1 MSTTLNNILGVGNK
15 PVAPNTPP
23 GIDSSL
29 PGAAGTQPRQS
40 TTDTPPAKPEAPTP
54 QEVSAALKEATPQVT
69 DVEKTPIEVKEP
81 KQPVYHG
88 KVVKEF
94 GDGIHAFMEDGTI
107 RTSGFAGYTY
117 SDPEKVRMSNVDLFR
132 LLNPYKP
139 PTQEELE
146 KERKKQKREQIFAA
160 IGDGISALSNLFF
173 TTQYAPNMYS
183 GRNTASQRTK
193 ERWDRL
199 AADRNANMTAYI
211 NGLMRARQ
219 ADDAYND
226 NERKWARQLG
236 LDKIKQERDKE
247 ADARAEAKEQRDQE
261 MHDLNKQLR
270 NNQITQAE
278 YEAKKAEVEARYAP
292 QLEESKIGRNRAA
305 AGASNASASASRARA
320 RYYDNGGS
328 SGNRY
333 YGEFQGKTY
342 KTQADY
348 EKAVLDAA
356 RDAGVDIYDTEVTER
371 NFKGEPRK
379 QRRVKRSIA
388 AIAAEVDEKTNQFN
402 VEDYRRGGGKGS
414 ENSAPPLN

>member
-1 MSTTLNNILGVGNK
+1 MSTTLNNILGVSGK
-15 PVAPNTPP
+15 PTAPYTPP

-40 TTDTPPAKPEAPTP
+40 TTGTPPAKPEPPTP
-54 QEVSAALKEATPQVT
+54 QEASAALQQATPQVT
-69 DVEKTPIEVKEP
+69 DVEKTPIEVKPQRVSYE
-81 KQPVYHG
+81 
-88 KVVKEF
+88 E
-94 GDGIHAFMEDGTI
+94 M
-107 RTSGFAGYTY
+107 
-117 SDPEKVRMSNVDLFR
+117 FR

-146 KERKKQKREQIFAA
+146 KERKKQRREQIFAA
-160 IGDGISALSNLFF
+160 IGDGISALSNLYF

-183 GRNTASQRTK
+183 GRNTASQRVK
-193 ERWDRL
+193 DRWDKL

-219 ADDAYND
+219 ADDAYDD
-226 NERKWARQLG
+226 NERQWARQLG
-236 LDKIKQERDKE
+236 LDKIKQQRDKA
-247 ADARAEAKEQRDQE
+247 ADARAEAKEKRDAE

-292 QLEESKIGRNRAA
+292 QLEQSKINRNKAA

-333 YGEFQGKTY
+333 YGEFQGKKY

-356 RDAGVDIYDTEVTER
+356 RDAGVDIYDTEVTEK
-371 NFKGEPRK
+371 NYKGEPRK

-402 VEDYRRGGGKGS
+402 VDDYRRGGGTGNG
-414 ENSAPPLN
+414 NSAPPLN

>member
-29 PGAAGTQPRQS
+29 PGAAPVKQQQGTGE
-40 TTDTPPAKPEAPTP
+40 TP
-54 QEVSAALKEATPQVT
+54 AANGGMEISREEATGISPVQAMPEQKKPQPA
-69 DVEKTPIEVKEP
+69 EPKEP
-81 KQPVYHG
+81 K
-88 KVVKEF
+88 
-94 GDGIHAFMEDGTI
+94 
-107 RTSGFAGYTY
+107 
-117 SDPEKVRMSNVDLFR
+117 RMSYEDMFR
-132 LLNPYKP
+132 KLNPYKP

-199 AADRNANMTAYI
+199 AAERNANMTAYI

-219 ADDAYND
+219 VDDAYND
-226 NERKWARQLG
+226 NERAWARQLG
-236 LDKIKQERDKE
+236 IDKVKEERDKA
-247 ADARAEAKEQRDQE
+247 ADARAEAKEQRDAE

-388 AIAAEVDEKTNQFN
+388 AIAAEVDEKANQFN
-402 VEDYRRGGGKGS
+402 VEDYRRGGTKG
-414 ENSAPPLN
+414 NDSAPPLN

>member
-29 PGAAGTQPRQS
+29 PGAAPVKQQQGTGE
-40 TTDTPPAKPEAPTP
+40 TP
-54 QEVSAALKEATPQVT
+54 AANGGMEISREEATGISPVQAMPEQKKPQPA
-69 DVEKTPIEVKEP
+69 EPKEP
-81 KQPVYHG
+81 K
-88 KVVKEF
+88 
-94 GDGIHAFMEDGTI
+94 
-107 RTSGFAGYTY
+107 
-117 SDPEKVRMSNVDLFR
+117 RMSYEDMFR
-132 LLNPYKP
+132 KLNPYKP

-199 AADRNANMTAYI
+199 AAERNANMTAYI

-219 ADDAYND
+219 VDDAYND
-226 NERKWARQLG
+226 NERAWARQLG
-236 LDKIKQERDKE
+236 IDKVKAERDKA
-247 ADARAEAKEQRDQE
+247 ADARAEAKEQRDAE

-342 KTQADY
+342 KTQGY
-348 EKAVLDAA
+348 LVN
-356 RDAGVDIYDTEVTER
+356 REVPNDDR
-371 NFKGEPRK
+371 LLYSP
-379 QRRVKRSIA
+379 
-388 AIAAEVDEKTNQFN
+388 
-402 VEDYRRGGGKGS
+402 
-414 ENSAPPLN
+414 

>member
-1 MSTTLNNILGVGNK
+1 MGGSADVKKDNAEAAYTGKSDERKKVPQTQANATA
-15 PVAPNTPP
+15 APHVDWGT
-23 GIDSSL
+23 GRVTD
-29 PGAAGTQPRQS
+29 AGGRDAMARPESVPLQPQEGTAGQS
-40 TTDTPPAKPEAPTP
+40 PTP
-54 QEVSAALKEATPQVT
+54 QV
-69 DVEKTPIEVKEP
+69 
-81 KQPVYHG
+81 QPS
-88 KVVKEF
+88 
-94 GDGIHAFMEDGTI
+94 
-107 RTSGFAGYTY
+107 RRLTY
-117 SDPEKVRMSNVDLFR
+117 EEMFR
-132 LLNPYKP
+132 QLNPYKP
-139 PTQEELE
+139 PTPEELE
-146 KERKKQKREQIFAA
+146 KERKKQRREQIFAA
-160 IGDGISALSNLFF
+160 IGDGISALSNLYF

-183 GRNTASQRTK
+183 GRNTASQRVK
-193 ERWDRL
+193 DRWDKL

-219 ADDAYND
+219 ADDAYDD
-226 NERKWARQLG
+226 NERQWARQLG
-236 LDKIKQERDKE
+236 LDKIKQQRDKA
-247 ADARAEAKEQRDQE
+247 ADARAEAKEKRDAE

-292 QLEESKIGRNRAA
+292 QLEQSKINRNKAA

-333 YGEFQGKTY
+333 YGEFQGKKY

-356 RDAGVDIYDTEVTER
+356 RDAGVDIYDTEVTEK
-371 NFKGEPRK
+371 NYKGEPRK

-402 VEDYRRGGGKGS
+402 VDDYRRGGGTGNS
-414 ENSAPPLN
+414 NSAPPLN

>member
-1 MSTTLNNILGVGNK
+1 MATTLENILGGGNK
-15 PVAPNTPP
+15 PVSPHTPP
-23 GIDSSL
+23 GFA
-29 PGAAGTQPRQS
+29 PGMQGAA
-40 TTDTPPAKPEAPTP
+40 
-54 QEVSAALKEATPQVT
+54 ATPQQGGQAQNNATTQKPQT
-69 DVEKTPIEVKEP
+69 DTTAQDKSTKRDGIKAASISALIPKEELHVPDGAIP
-81 KQPVYHG
+81 KQPQQPKRLSY
-88 KVVKEF
+88 EE
-94 GDGIHAFMEDGTI
+94 M
-107 RTSGFAGYTY
+107 
-117 SDPEKVRMSNVDLFR
+117 FR
-132 LLNPYKP
+132 QLYPYKP

-146 KERKKQKREQIFAA
+146 KERKKQRREQIFAA
-160 IGDGISALSNLFF
+160 IGDGISALSNLYF

-183 GRNTASQRTK
+183 GRNTASQRVK
-193 ERWDRL
+193 DRWDKL
-199 AADRNANMTAYI
+199 AAERDANMKAYI
-211 NGLMRARQ
+211 DGLMRARQ
-219 ADDAYND
+219 ADDAYNRS
-226 NERKWARQLG
+226 EREWERQLG
-236 LDKIKQERDKE
+236 IDKIKQQRDAA
-247 ADARAEAKEQRDQE
+247 ADKRAEAKEQRDQE

-402 VEDYRRGGGKGS
+402 VEDYKRGGGTGS

>member
-1 MSTTLNNILGVGNK
+1 MSITLNNILGVSGK
-15 PVAPNTPP
+15 PTAPYTPP

-29 PGAAGTQPRQS
+29 PGAAGAQPRQS
-40 TTDTPPAKPEAPTP
+40 TTGTPPAQPEPPTP
-54 QEVSAALKEATPQVT
+54 KEASAALQQATPQVT
-69 DVEKTPIEVKEP
+69 DVEKTPIEVKPQRVSYE
-81 KQPVYHG
+81 
-88 KVVKEF
+88 E
-94 GDGIHAFMEDGTI
+94 M
-107 RTSGFAGYTY
+107 
-117 SDPEKVRMSNVDLFR
+117 FR

-146 KERKKQKREQIFAA
+146 KERKKQRREQIFAA

-173 TTQYAPNMYS
+173 TTQYAPNMYRPVETQS
-183 GRNTASQRTK
+183 EKTK
-193 ERWDRL
+193 KRWDKL
-199 AADRNANMTAYI
+199 TAERNANMTAYI

-219 ADDAYND
+219 ADDTYND
-226 NERKWARQLG
+226 NERAWQRQLG
-236 LDKIKQERDKE
+236 LDKIKQERDKA
-247 ADARAEAKEQRDQE
+247 ADARAEAKEKRDAE

-292 QLEESKIGRNRAA
+292 QLEQSKINRNKAA

-333 YGEFQGKTY
+333 YGEFQGKKY

-371 NFKGEPRK
+371 NYKGEPRK

-402 VEDYRRGGGKGS
+402 VDDYRRGGGTGNS
-414 ENSAPPLN
+414 NSAPPLN

>member
-1 MSTTLNNILGVGNK
+1 MSTTLNNILGGSADVKKDNAEAAYTGK
-15 PVAPNTPP
+15 SDERKEAPQTQANAT
-23 GIDSSL
+23 
-29 PGAAGTQPRQS
+29 AAPHVDWGTGRVTDAGGRDAMARPESVPLQPQEGTAGQS
-40 TTDTPPAKPEAPTP
+40 PTP
-54 QEVSAALKEATPQVT
+54 QV
-69 DVEKTPIEVKEP
+69 
-81 KQPVYHG
+81 QPS
-88 KVVKEF
+88 
-94 GDGIHAFMEDGTI
+94 
-107 RTSGFAGYTY
+107 RRLTY
-117 SDPEKVRMSNVDLFR
+117 EEMFR
-132 LLNPYKP
+132 QLNPYKP
-139 PTQEELE
+139 PTPEELE
-146 KERKKQKREQIFAA
+146 KERKKQRREQIFAA
-160 IGDGISALSNLFF
+160 IGDGISALSNLYF

-183 GRNTASQRTK
+183 WRNTASQRVK
-193 ERWDRL
+193 DRWDKL

-226 NERKWARQLG
+226 NERAWQRQLG
-236 LDKIKQERDKE
+236 LDKIKQERDKA
-247 ADARAEAKEQRDQE
+247 ADARAEAKEKRDAE

-305 AGASNASASASRARA
+305 AGASNASARASRARA

-388 AIAAEVDEKTNQFN
+388 SIAAEVDEKTNQFN
-402 VEDYRRGGGKGS
+402 VEDYRRGGGTGNG
-414 ENSAPPLN
+414 NSAPPLN

>member
-1 MSTTLNNILGVGNK
+1 MSTTLNNILGVSGK
-15 PVAPNTPP
+15 PTAPYTPP

-40 TTDTPPAKPEAPTP
+40 TTGTPPAKPEAPTP
-54 QEVSAALKEATPQVT
+54 QEASAALKEATPQVT
-69 DVEKTPIEVKEP
+69 DVERTPIEVKPQRVSYE
-81 KQPVYHG
+81 
-88 KVVKEF
+88 E
-94 GDGIHAFMEDGTI
+94 M
-107 RTSGFAGYTY
+107 
-117 SDPEKVRMSNVDLFR
+117 FR

-139 PTQEELE
+139 PTQEELA
-146 KERKKQKREQIFAA
+146 KERKKQRREQIFAA

-173 TTQYAPNMYS
+173 TTQYAPNMFRPVETQS
-183 GRNTASQRTK
+183 EKTK
-193 ERWDRL
+193 KRWDKL
-199 AADRNANMTAYI
+199 AAERNANMTAYI

-219 ADDAYND
+219 ADDAYDD
-226 NERKWARQLG
+226 NERQWARQLG
-236 LDKIKQERDKE
+236 LDKIKQQRDKA
-247 ADARAEAKEQRDQE
+247 ADARAEAKEKRDAE

-270 NNQITQAE
+270 NNQITQSE

-292 QLEESKIGRNRAA
+292 QLEQSKINRNKAA

-333 YGEFQGKTY
+333 YGEFQGKKY

-371 NFKGEPRK
+371 NYKGEPRK

-402 VEDYRRGGGKGS
+402 VEDYRRGGGTGNG
-414 ENSAPPLN
+414 NSAPPLN

>member
-23 GIDSSL
+23 GINSSL
-29 PGAAGTQPRQS
+29 PGAAPVQQQQGTGE
-40 TTDTPPAKPEAPTP
+40 TPAANGGMAISREEAKGISPV
-54 QEVSAALKEATPQVT
+54 QATPEQKKPQPA
-69 DVEKTPIEVKEP
+69 ESQEP
-81 KQPVYHG
+81 K
-88 KVVKEF
+88 
-94 GDGIHAFMEDGTI
+94 
-107 RTSGFAGYTY
+107 
-117 SDPEKVRMSNVDLFR
+117 RMSYEDMFR
-132 LLNPYKP
+132 KLNPYKP

-199 AADRNANMTAYI
+199 AAERNANMTAYI

-226 NERKWARQLG
+226 NERAWARQLG
-236 LDKIKQERDKE
+236 LDKIKQERDKA
-247 ADARAEAKEQRDQE
+247 ADARAEAKEKRDQE

-388 AIAAEVDEKTNQFN
+388 AIAAEVDEKANQFN
-402 VEDYRRGGGKGS
+402 VEDYKRGGGTGS

>member
-1 MSTTLNNILGVGNK
+1 MSTTLNNILGVSGK
-15 PVAPNTPP
+15 PTAPYTPP

-29 PGAAGTQPRQS
+29 PGATGTQTRQS
-40 TTDTPPAKPEAPTP
+40 TTGTPPAKPEAPTP
-54 QEVSAALKEATPQVT
+54 QEASAALKEATPQVT
-69 DVEKTPIEVKEP
+69 DVEKTQIEVKPQRVSYE
-81 KQPVYHG
+81 
-88 KVVKEF
+88 E
-94 GDGIHAFMEDGTI
+94 M
-107 RTSGFAGYTY
+107 
-117 SDPEKVRMSNVDLFR
+117 FR

-146 KERKKQKREQIFAA
+146 KERKKQRREQIFAA

-173 TTQYAPNMYS
+173 TTQYAPNMYRPVETQS
-183 GRNTASQRTK
+183 EKTK
-193 ERWDRL
+193 KRWDKL
-199 AADRNANMTAYI
+199 TAERNANMTAYI

-219 ADDAYND
+219 ADDTYND
-226 NERKWARQLG
+226 NERAWQRQLG
-236 LDKIKQERDKE
+236 LDKIKQERDKA
-247 ADARAEAKEQRDQE
+247 ADARAEAKEKRDAE

-292 QLEESKIGRNRAA
+292 QLEQSKINRNKAA

-333 YGEFQGKTY
+333 YGEFQGKKY

-371 NFKGEPRK
+371 NYKGEPRK

-402 VEDYRRGGGKGS
+402 VDDYRRGGGTGNS
-414 ENSAPPLN
+414 NSAPPLN

>member
-1 MSTTLNNILGVGNK
+1 MSTTLNNILGVSGK
-15 PVAPNTPP
+15 PTAPYTPP

-54 QEVSAALKEATPQVT
+54 QEASAALKETTPQVT
-69 DVEKTPIEVKEP
+69 DVEKTQIEVKPQRVSYE
-81 KQPVYHG
+81 
-88 KVVKEF
+88 E
-94 GDGIHAFMEDGTI
+94 M
-107 RTSGFAGYTY
+107 
-117 SDPEKVRMSNVDLFR
+117 FR

-146 KERKKQKREQIFAA
+146 KERKKQRREQIFAA

-173 TTQYAPNMYS
+173 TTQYAPNMYRPAETQS
-183 GRNTASQRTK
+183 EKTRK
-193 ERWDRL
+193 RWDKL
-199 AADRNANMTAYI
+199 TSERNANMTAYI

-226 NERKWARQLG
+226 NERAWQRQLG
-236 LDKIKQERDKE
+236 LDKIKQERDKA
-247 ADARAEAKEQRDQE
+247 ADARAEAKEKRDAE

-292 QLEESKIGRNRAA
+292 QLEQSKINRNKAA
-305 AGASNASASASRARA
+305 AGASNAAASASRSRA

-333 YGEFQGKTY
+333 YGEFQGKKY

-371 NFKGEPRK
+371 NYKGEPRK

-402 VEDYRRGGGKGS
+402 VEDYRRGGGTGNG
-414 ENSAPPLN
+414 NSAPPLN

>member
-1 MSTTLNNILGVGNK
+1 MSTTLNTILNTE
-15 PVAPNTPP
+15 PATTPP
-23 GIDSSL
+23 GS
-29 PGAAGTQPRQS
+29 GQQEQ
-40 TTDTPPAKPEAPTP
+40 TPPQAPPVEQVGDAVSKTTP
-54 QEVSAALKEATPQVT
+54 TVT
-69 DVEKTPIEVKEP
+69 DVKNTAEP
-81 KQPVYHG
+81 K
-88 KVVKEF
+88 
-94 GDGIHAFMEDGTI
+94 
-107 RTSGFAGYTY
+107 
-117 SDPEKVRMSNVDLFR
+117 RMSYEEMFKM
-132 LLNPYKP
+132 LNPYQP
-139 PTQEELE
+139 PTKEELE
-146 KERKKQKREQIFAA
+146 KERKKQRREQIFAA

-173 TTQYAPNMYS
+173 TTQYAPNMYRPVETQS
-183 GRNTASQRTK
+183 EKTK
-193 ERWDRL
+193 KRWDKL
-199 AADRNANMTAYI
+199 AAERNANMTAYI

-219 ADDAYND
+219 ADDTYND
-226 NERKWARQLG
+226 NERAWQRQLG
-236 LDKIKQERDKE
+236 LDKIKQQRDKA
-247 ADARAEAKEQRDQE
+247 ADARAEAKEKRDAE

-292 QLEESKIGRNRAA
+292 QLEQSKINRNKAA

-333 YGEFQGKTY
+333 YGEFQGKKY

-371 NFKGEPRK
+371 NYKGEPRK

-402 VEDYRRGGGKGS
+402 VDDYSRGGGTGNS
-414 ENSAPPLN
+414 NSAPPLN

>member
-1 MSTTLNNILGVGNK
+1 MSTTLNNILGVSGK
-15 PVAPNTPP
+15 PTAPYTPP

-54 QEVSAALKEATPQVT
+54 QEASAALKEATPQVT
-69 DVEKTPIEVKEP
+69 DVEKTQIEVKPQQVSYE
-81 KQPVYHG
+81 
-88 KVVKEF
+88 E
-94 GDGIHAFMEDGTI
+94 M
-107 RTSGFAGYTY
+107 
-117 SDPEKVRMSNVDLFR
+117 FR

-146 KERKKQKREQIFAA
+146 KERKKQRREQIFAA

-173 TTQYAPNMYS
+173 TTQYAPNMYRPAETQS
-183 GRNTASQRTK
+183 EKTRK
-193 ERWDRL
+193 RWDKL
-199 AADRNANMTAYI
+199 AAERNANMTAYI

-226 NERKWARQLG
+226 NERAWQRQLG
-236 LDKIKQERDKE
+236 LDKIKQERDKA
-247 ADARAEAKEQRDQE
+247 ADARAEAKEKRDQE

-292 QLEESKIGRNRAA
+292 QLEQSKINRNKAA
-305 AGASNASASASRARA
+305 AGASYASASASRARA

-371 NFKGEPRK
+371 NYKGEPRK

>member
-1 MSTTLNNILGVGNK
+1 MATTLENILGGGNK
-15 PVAPNTPP
+15 PVSPHTPP
-23 GIDSSL
+23 GFA
-29 PGAAGTQPRQS
+29 PGMQGAA
-40 TTDTPPAKPEAPTP
+40 
-54 QEVSAALKEATPQVT
+54 ATPQQGGQAQNNATTQKPQT
-69 DVEKTPIEVKEP
+69 DTIAQDKSTKRDGIKAASISALIPKEELHVPDGAIP
-81 KQPVYHG
+81 KQPQQPKRLSY
-88 KVVKEF
+88 EE
-94 GDGIHAFMEDGTI
+94 M
-107 RTSGFAGYTY
+107 
-117 SDPEKVRMSNVDLFR
+117 FR
-132 LLNPYKP
+132 QLYPYKP

-146 KERKKQKREQIFAA
+146 KERKKQRREQIFAA
-160 IGDGISALSNLFF
+160 IGDGISALSNLYF

-183 GRNTASQRTK
+183 GRNTASQRVK
-193 ERWDRL
+193 DRWDKL

-219 ADDAYND
+219 ADDAYD
-226 NERKWARQLG
+226 YNERQWARQLG
-236 LDKIKQERDKE
+236 LDKIKQQRDKA
-247 ADARAEAKEQRDQE
+247 ADARAEAKEKRDAE

-402 VEDYRRGGGKGS
+402 VEDYKRGGGTGS

>member
-1 MSTTLNNILGVGNK
+1 MKKDNAEAAYTGKSDERKEVPQTQANATA
-15 PVAPNTPP
+15 APHVDWGT
-23 GIDSSL
+23 GRVTD
-29 PGAAGTQPRQS
+29 AGGRDAMARPESVPLQPQEGTAGQS
-40 TTDTPPAKPEAPTP
+40 PTP
-54 QEVSAALKEATPQVT
+54 QVQPSRRLTY
-69 DVEKTPIEVKEP
+69 VE
-81 KQPVYHG
+81 
-88 KVVKEF
+88 
-94 GDGIHAFMEDGTI
+94 M
-107 RTSGFAGYTY
+107 
-117 SDPEKVRMSNVDLFR
+117 FR
-132 LLNPYKP
+132 QLNPYKP

-146 KERKKQKREQIFAA
+146 KERKKQRREQIFAA
-160 IGDGISALSNLFF
+160 IGDGISALSNLYF

-183 GRNTASQRTK
+183 GRNTASQRVK
-193 ERWDRL
+193 DRWDKL

-226 NERKWARQLG
+226 NERAWQRQLG
-236 LDKIKQERDKE
+236 LDKIKQERDKA
-247 ADARAEAKEQRDQE
+247 ADARAEAKEKRDAE
-261 MHDLNKQLR
+261 MHDLNKQLL

-305 AGASNASASASRARA
+305 AGASNASARASRARA

>member
-1 MSTTLNNILGVGNK
+1 MATTLENILGGGNK
-15 PVAPNTPP
+15 PVSPHTPP
-23 GIDSSL
+23 GFA
-29 PGAAGTQPRQS
+29 PGMQGAA
-40 TTDTPPAKPEAPTP
+40 
-54 QEVSAALKEATPQVT
+54 ATPQQGGQAQNNATAQKPQT
-69 DVEKTPIEVKEP
+69 DTTAQDKSTKRDGIKAASISALIPKEELHVPDGASP
-81 KQPVYHG
+81 KQPQQPKRLSY
-88 KVVKEF
+88 EE
-94 GDGIHAFMEDGTI
+94 M
-107 RTSGFAGYTY
+107 
-117 SDPEKVRMSNVDLFR
+117 FR
-132 LLNPYKP
+132 QLYPYKP

-146 KERKKQKREQIFAA
+146 KERKKQRREQIFAA
-160 IGDGISALSNLFF
+160 IGDGISALSNLYF

-183 GRNTASQRTK
+183 GRNTASQRVK
-193 ERWDRL
+193 DRWDKL

-219 ADDAYND
+219 ADDAYNRS
-226 NERKWARQLG
+226 EREWERQLG
-236 LDKIKQERDKE
+236 IDKIKQQRDAA
-247 ADARAEAKEQRDQE
+247 ADKRAEAKEQRDQE

-402 VEDYRRGGGKGS
+402 VEDYKRGGGTGS